1 MTAPLPVTQRAL
13 RLALAAAAAV
23 LLLGPIAGPLPADEA
38 RAAATDLTL
47 VGAATYTVLP
57 EEGRIQVVVDFTV
70 RNQKPETKTRR
81 YYFDRASIAV
91 LPGTAGFK
99 VAGWKG
105 STVKVTKRTST
116 YTMLRLDFGSR
127 LYSGKTHQLRL
138 SFDLP
143 DPGRDANR
151 QVRIGTGLVTFPV
164 WAFASDGARG
174 STVKVV
180 IPPGFDVVVESGT
193 FDRQS
198 TGADGGT
205 ILEAGPLAHPLTF
218 FAYVS
223 GQRPP
228 VYVNTPLTVTAGPQ
242 AIGLTI
248 RAWEDDP
255 GWPAR
260 VAPLFEG
267 ALPALRREIGLDW
280 PHTEPLVVQEAVSR
294 NDGGY
299 AALFDGGDGRIEVA
313 YWAEPMVGIHEAAHG
328 WFNGGLLA
336 DRWASEGFASLYALR
351 AAAEL
356 EIQGTAPIMTDAIAA
371 AAIPLN
377 DWANDPD
384 ADRTVGAYGF
394 AASLAL
400 AEAIEERSGD
410 AVLRRV
416 WADAA
421 GLVGAYQPVIPEGG
435 TAHAAS
441 PETVAGPPDW
451 RGLLD
456 LLETEAGK
464 GFDDLWRTWVLR
476 DQESTL
482 LDARAAARTSYA
494 RTLALAGDWTL
505 PRPIRDALRA
515 WQFDTA
521 ERLMADARTVIAQRD
536 ALDELAA
543 RDGLTLPHAMREL
556 FEAGSMAEASRE
568 AEAERNAM
576 LAIGQANEARTSDD
590 DTLSTIG
597 MIGEEPEADM
607 AIARMALAAGDLEAT
622 LKASDDAYRAW
633 NGAWQEGRRRAL
645 LGVAVLATIIVLGS
659 AIGSRVRR
667 SLRSRLRP
675 PAAATLLAIML
686 ATGAAVVPPAASP
699 TLPFLA
705 GLATPVAAAVDDLDI
720 TTAARYVV
728 VPGDAVVHVTLDVTA
743 VNRKPT
749 RTAGGTITRYFF
761 DGVNLGVQPEA
772 TRFRATQDGA
782 AIKVV
787 TAAKHGYQLV
797 TVLFRK
803 TIYLKETAKVRL
815 TFDLPAG
822 KPRSDSDVRVGAAF
836 ATFLVWAFGDRGTV
850 RVEVPRGFVVDVSGD
865 EMAETPGSGGSQVFT
880 ASTSAPLAWFA
891 WINARNDGGLT
902 RQQVL
907 LEGGDRIVIRGWP
920 EDPRWRER
928 VATVLA
934 DAVPEIVAR
943 TGLPWPVD
951 GALTVIE
958 VHTPLLEGYSGFYDT
973 TTDEI
978 TISEDLDDATI
989 IHEVSHAWFNAGL
1002 FTERWINEGLAE
1014 EYASRVLEALDGDP
1028 SAPEAVDRASK
1039 VAFSLNDWSPPAPIG
1054 DEESDAREQYG
1065 YDASWM
1071 VLRAILAESGED
1083 AFRLVFQAADER
1095 TTAYVGDGAPE
1106 RSALPNDW
1114 RRFLDLVEE
1123 LGGADGAASL
1133 VTTWA
1138 VTGDAS
1144 AQLAERGDARMAYGR
1159 LLEDGDGWAAPT
1171 VVRLAMDAWTFDEAR
1186 VAIDRAAAVLDR
1198 RDDLLTAAAAAELAP
1213 ADDLEVA
1220 YEAASSHAALDAALR
1235 LVDDAAASLDDVI
1248 AAGRVVE
1255 APRDWLTS
1263 LGLDGEDP
1271 EGELAA
1277 ARAAWQAGDLAAAT
1291 ADADSVIATIA
1302 DAPGNGRTKVLVVG
1316 GIAGG
1321 TAVLLWVVVAINRRR
1336 RTAVPVSVE
1345 TVSAEQG
1352 GPYATLRPSGPP
1364 GAVPDAPQSPDEGA
1378 DRS

>member
-1 MTAPLPVTQRAL
+1 MTDITW
-13 RLALAAAAAV
+13 
-23 LLLGPIAGPLPADEA
+23 
-38 RAAATDLTL
+38 
-47 VGAATYTVLP
+47 
-57 EEGRIQVVVDFTV
+57 
-70 RNQKPETKTRR
+70 
-81 YYFDRASIAV
+81 S
-91 LPGTAGFK
+91 
-99 VAGWKG
+99 
-105 STVKVTKRTST
+105 
-116 YTMLRLDFGSR
+116 
-127 LYSGKTHQLRL
+127 
-138 SFDLP
+138 
-143 DPGRDANR
+143 
-151 QVRIGTGLVTFPV
+151 
-164 WAFASDGARG
+164 
-174 STVKVV
+174 
-180 IPPGFDVVVESGT
+180 
-193 FDRQS
+193 S
-198 TGADGGT
+198 TGADGGS
-205 ILEAGPLAHPLTF
+205 ILEAGPLASPLTY

-228 VYVNTPLTVTAGPQ
+228 VYVDTPLTVTAGPQ
-242 AIGLTI
+242 AIALTM

-267 ALPALRREIGLDW
+267 ALPLLRREIGLDW
-280 PHTEPLVVQEAVSR
+280 PYAEALVVQEAVSR

-299 AALFDGGDGRIEVA
+299 AGLFDSGDGRIEVA
-313 YWAEPMVGIHEAAHG
+313 YWAEPMVVIHEVAHG

-356 EIQGTAPIMTDAIAA
+356 DVQGMAPTLSDEVAA

-384 ADRTVGAYGF
+384 ADRAVEAYGF

-400 AEAIEERSGD
+400 AQAIQERSGD
-410 AVLRRV
+410 AALRRV

-421 GLVGAYQPVIPEGG
+421 GLTGAYQPVIPGG
-435 TAHAAS
+435 GPGGDAS

-451 RGLLD
+451 RGFLD

-464 GFDDLWRTWVLR
+464 GFDDLWQTWVLR
-476 DQESTL
+476 DEESAV
-482 LDARAAARTSYA
+482 LDARAAARASYG

-521 ERLMADARTVIAQRD
+521 ERLMADARTVIAQRN
-536 ALDELAA
+536 ALDDLAA
-543 RDGLTLPHAMREL
+543 RDGLTLPHAMRDL

-590 DTLSTIG
+590 DMLSTIG
-597 MIGEEPEADM
+597 MIGEKPEADM
-607 AIARMALAAGDLEAT
+607 AAARTALAAGDLEAT
-622 LKASDDAYRAW
+622 LTASDDAYRAW

-659 AIGSRVRR
+659 AIGSRMRR

-675 PAAATLLAIML
+675 PAAAALLALVL

-699 TLPFLA
+699 ALPFLG
-705 GLATPVAAAVDDLDI
+705 GLATPVAAAVDDIDI

-728 VPGDAVVHVTLDVTA
+728 DPGAAVVHVTVDVTA

-772 TRFRATQDGA
+772 VRFRATQDGT
-782 AIKVV
+782 AIRVT
-787 TAAKHGYQLV
+787 TAARDGYRLV

-803 TIYLKETAKVRL
+803 AIYLQETAKVRL

-822 KPRSDSDVRVGAAF
+822 KPRSESDVRVGAAF
-836 ATFLVWAFGDRGTV
+836 ATFLVWAFGDQGTI
-850 RVEVPRGFVVDVSGD
+850 RVEVPRGFAVDVSGD
-865 EMAETPGSGGSQVFT
+865 DMAKTADSGDSQVFT
-880 ASTSAPLAWFA
+880 ASTSAPLGWFA
-891 WINARNDGGLT
+891 WINARNDDALT
-902 RQQVL
+902 RHQVL

-920 EDPRWRER
+920 EDPPWRDR
-928 VATVLA
+928 VASVLA
-934 DAVPEIVAR
+934 EAVPEMVVR

-951 GALTVIE
+951 GALSVIE
-958 VHTPLLEGYSGFYDT
+958 VHTPLLEGYAGFYDNT
-973 TTDEI
+973 KDEI

-989 IHEVSHAWFNAGL
+989 IHEVSHAWFNASL

-1014 EYASRVLEALDGDP
+1014 ENAGRVLEALDGDP
-1028 SAPEAVDRASK
+1028 SAPAAVDRASPE
-1039 VAFSLNDWSPPAPIG
+1039 AFALNGWPPPAPIG
-1054 DEESDAREQYG
+1054 DEASDAREQYG

-1071 VLRAILAESGED
+1071 VIRSILAEAGED
-1083 AFRLVFQAADER
+1083 GFQLVFRAADQGA
-1095 TTAYVGDGAPE
+1095 TAYVGDGAPE

-1114 RRFLDLVEE
+1114 RRFLDLVQE
-1123 LGGADGAASL
+1123 LGGADGAAAL
-1133 VTTWA
+1133 VATWA
-1138 VTGDAS
+1138 AAEDAP
-1144 AQLAERGDARMAYGR
+1144 ALLAARDAARMAYDG
-1159 LLEDGDGWAAPT
+1159 LLEDGDGWAAPA
-1171 VVRLAMDAWTFDEAR
+1171 VVRLAMDAWTFDAAG
-1186 VAIDRAAAVLDR
+1186 VAMDRAATVLDR
-1198 RDDLLTAAAAAELAP
+1198 RDELAVAAAAAGLVP
-1213 ADDLEVA
+1213 ADELEIA
-1220 YEAASSHAALDAALR
+1220 YEAAASGAALDAALS
-1235 LVDDAAASLDDVI
+1235 LADDVATSLDDVI
-1248 AAGRVVE
+1248 AAGGVVG

-1277 ARAAWQAGDLAAAT
+1277 ARAAWQAGDLDIAT
-1291 ADADSVIATIA
+1291 AEADAAVATIA
-1302 DAPGNGRTKVLVVG
+1302 DAPGKGRTKVLVLG
-1316 GIAGG
+1316 GAAGG
-1321 TAVLLWVVVAINRRR
+1321 TAVLLWVVVAVNRRR
-1336 RTAVPVSVE
+1336 RIPFPVPV
-1345 TVSAEQG
+1345 EQG

-1364 GAVPDAPQSPDEGA
+1364 GAVPDVPRPPDEGA